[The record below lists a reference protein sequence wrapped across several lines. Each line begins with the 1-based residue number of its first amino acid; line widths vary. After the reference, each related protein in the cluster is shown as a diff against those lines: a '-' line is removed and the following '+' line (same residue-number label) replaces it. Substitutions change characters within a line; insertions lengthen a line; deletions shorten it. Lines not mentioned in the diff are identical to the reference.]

1 MGSDFNRKDIFNMS
15 SLYPDLTTE
24 NMESQNFTYN
34 PQQAQRSDPQP
45 TAQENSEN
53 TNDINDENED
63 VEIVIQIPEDQV
75 EISSA
80 HSNGQLHRLTG
91 PITVINP
98 DPDVPYLEFGDVKL
112 YLTEELFVLHP
123 ELETFVFG
131 GREGPVLGTDFHI
144 VFNLKNAPDDAII
157 ALTCV
162 FMNNC
167 SYKNLFVEEQQPT
180 NEEIGDRINSGL
192 NYVADAMSKGIS
204 WTGDKTKDFI
214 QTSAENY
221 NLKNPANQTP
231 AQIST
236 GVQKTV
242 QYVST
247 GTGAVASAIGTAA
260 SWAGKAIAQKVDEKY
275 GSKGN
280 STEESRYRWRQVGK
294 VGAGVLTGYGKVW
307 SALETTGKSV
317 AVVGRD
323 CSASV
328 MEHKHGASAGKVTYD
343 ALNIGVNMT
352 KTFFHVED
360 MGLKKICKN
369 IAKSSGQEYLQK
381 HIDRRAKDKSVN
393 QQFFQNQ
400 PQKAQ
405 NLQIT
410 S

>member
-1 MGSDFNRKDIFNMS
+1 MGSDFHRQDKSNMS

-24 NMESQNFTYN
+24 NMESQNFTYYS
-34 PQQAQRSDPQP
+34 QQAQTSDPQP
-45 TAQENSEN
+45 AAQENSEN

-167 SYKNLFVEEQQPT
+167 SYKNLFVEEPQST

-247 GTGAVASAIGTAA
+247 GSKYVAKGTGAVASAIGTAA

-307 SALETTGKSV
+307 SALETT
-317 AVVGRD
+317 
-323 CSASV
+323 
-328 MEHKHGASAGKVTYD
+328 
-343 ALNIGVNMT
+343 
-352 KTFFHVED
+352 FFHVED

-381 HIDRRAKDKSVN
+381 HIDRRAKDKNVS
-393 QQFFQNQ
+393 QQFFQ
-400 PQKAQ
+400 
-405 NLQIT
+405 
-410 S
+410 

>member
-1 MGSDFNRKDIFNMS
+1 MLEYLPSKIFFNFFGS
-15 SLYPDLTTE
+15 
-24 NMESQNFTYN
+24 
-34 PQQAQRSDPQP
+34 
-45 TAQENSEN
+45 
-53 TNDINDENED
+53 
-63 VEIVIQIPEDQV
+63 
-75 EISSA
+75 
-80 HSNGQLHRLTG
+80 
-91 PITVINP
+91 
-98 DPDVPYLEFGDVKL
+98 VK
-112 YLTEELFVLHP
+112 
-123 ELETFVFG
+123 
-131 GREGPVLGTDFHI
+131 
-144 VFNLKNAPDDAII
+144 
-157 ALTCV
+157 
-162 FMNNC
+162 
-167 SYKNLFVEEQQPT
+167 
-180 NEEIGDRINSGL
+180 
-192 NYVADAMSKGIS
+192 
-204 WTGDKTKDFI
+204 
-214 QTSAENY
+214 
-221 NLKNPANQTP
+221 
-231 AQIST
+231 
-236 GVQKTV
+236 
-242 QYVST
+242 
-247 GTGAVASAIGTAA
+247 GTAA

-381 HIDRRAKDKSVN
+381 HIDRRAKDKNVN

-400 PQKAQ
+400 PQTAQ